1 MFEQAERQ
9 FLSAVQKNRVR
20 IELKLELVKHETV
33 AVRLE
38 GESGGMSENEWQPLP
53 DSGKRSKD
61 MARYKTRKKR
71 EKNEKCVKGM
81 QHRKVR
87 MALKFER

>member
-1 MFEQAERQ
+1 M
-9 FLSAVQKNRVR
+9 
-20 IELKLELVKHETV
+20 V

-61 MARYKTRKKR
+61 MARYKTRKKERNTSR
-71 EKNEKCVKGM
+71 ECSTGK
-81 QHRKVR
+81 
-87 MALKFER
+87 